1 MDVVI
6 LIGRILFVLIFVS
19 SGVMG
24 HFGALEGSTQYAKAW
39 GVASARLAVI
49 VSGFI
54 ITVGGLMIALGIWMD
69 LGAVLLIVFL
79 VPTAFLMHPFW
90 KVEDQMQ
97 KAGEQAQFMK
107 NISLTG
113 AALILLGF
121 VGIVGDDLGLTITG
135 PLFV

>member
-39 GVASARLAVI
+39 GVPSARLAVI

-54 ITVGGLMIALGIWMD
+54 ITLGGLMIALGIWMD

-90 KVEDQMQ
+90 KVEDAMQ

-107 NISLTG
+107 NVALTG
-113 AALILLGF
+113 ASLFLFGF
-121 VGIVGDDLGLTITG
+121 VGLLGDDLGLTITG
-135 PLFV
+135 PLFL

>member
-19 SGVMG
+19 SGLMG

-39 GVASARLAVI
+39 GVPSARAAVL
-49 VSGFI
+49 VSGTI

-69 LGAVLLIVFL
+69 LGAILLIVFL

-90 KVEDQMQ
+90 KVEDAMQ

-107 NISLTG
+107 NVALTG
-113 AALILLGF
+113 ASLFLFGF
-121 VGIVGDDLGLTITG
+121 VGLLGDDLGLTITG